1 MSTRA
6 ELTSRLHHDPRDFDA
21 TRELRAL
28 DADPA
33 RTGPRD
39 DRRSDALVRSGLT
52 GIGRMRAKWAMRRE
66 PVKSR

>member
-6 ELTSRLHHDPRDFDA
+6 ELMSRLHHDPRDFEA
-21 TRELRAL
+21 TRELRVL

-39 DRRSDALVRSGLT
+39 DRRSDELVLSGLS
-52 GIGRMRAKWAMRRE
+52 GIGRLRAKWATR
-66 PVKSR
+66 K

>member
-6 ELTSRLHHDPRDFDA
+6 ELLTRLHDDPRDFDA
-21 TRELRAL
+21 TRELCAL

-39 DRRSDALVRSGLT
+39 DRRSDALVLSGLT
-52 GIGRMRAKWAMRRE
+52 GIGRMRAKWAKRRE
-66 PVKSR
+66 PTESH